1 MNEDLEKRMRA
12 ALERAA
18 EVIDS
23 ATELLLDSGDADEED
38 VQDERDFA
46 NECRALAKEGVK

>member
-1 MNEDLEKRMRA
+1 VNEDLEKRMRE

-18 EVIDS
+18 GIIDLAS
-23 ATELLLDSGDADEED
+23 DIFLDSGDADEED
-38 VQDERDFA
+38 IENEREFA